1 MLGTMLVHLNG
12 KILPGAEARVSV
24 FDRGFIFG
32 DGVYEGIRAFGGWV
46 RNVEDHAER
55 MRAGLREARIE
66 WDPVALGGLCTDLL
80 DANGLRDAFLYW
92 QITRG
97 APGPSDPV
105 RARLPSPGMRPTVF
119 GYCAPLPGVD
129 ELIEPTRCSAATV
142 PDTRWAKGHVKS
154 ISLIANVMAAMEAD
168 GSGAEEAVLVRDGM
182 VSESCATNVFAVV
195 PDGRGGRELVT
206 PPVGEVPILA
216 GVTRKILLGIMPR
229 VRVRS
234 LPVEELRAAEEIFLT
249 GTITTIKSVVRL
261 DGRPVGT
268 GRPGPVARDALDRY
282 AAYVRERVAGATV
295 GAR

>member
-12 KILPGAEARVSV
+12 KILPASEARVSV

-55 MRAGLREARIE
+55 MRLGLREARIE
-66 WDPVALGGLCTDLL
+66 WDPGALGRLCVELL
-80 DANGLRDAFLYW
+80 GANELNDGFLYW

-97 APGPSDPV
+97 APGPNDPV

-119 GYCAPLPGVD
+119 GYCVPLPGVD
-129 ELIEPTRCSAATV
+129 ELLEPTRCSGATV
-142 PDTRWAKGHVKS
+142 PDVRWEKGHVKA

-168 GSGAEEAVLVRDGM
+168 RSGGDEAVLVRDGR

-195 PDGRGGRELVT
+195 PDGAGGREIVT
-206 PPVGEVPILA
+206 PPVGETPILA
-216 GVTRKILLGIMPR
+216 GVTRKILLSLMPEI
-229 VRVRS
+229 RVRS
-234 LPVEELRAAEEIFLT
+234 IEAEELREAEEIFLT

-282 AAYVRERVAGATV
+282 TGYVRERVAGAAV